1 MKKNLG
7 ILAVIAVVFIVTAIG
22 GDGFLSAFN
31 MYNLVERIS
40 LYAIIGIGVS
50 FVIVTGGIDLSIGSF
65 IGLCAVTFPFL
76 VINQGMSLTTG
87 LLMLL
92 TMSVCAGLFHGL
104 LVTKL
109 DLQPF
114 VVTLCTLM
122 MYRGLARHLVSD
134 STMGY
139 SDERFQPLS
148 LMVGRLSELPW
159 FQGIG
164 WARHVPVALLIM
176 IVIGV
181 LSAVFLNRTIYGRY
195 LMALGR
201 NREAA
206 LLSGINTTKMII
218 LAYVLCSVI
227 SGFGALLF
235 ALDVVSVQPSTFGS
249 FYELYAIAAA
259 VLGGCSLRGGEGSI
273 FGVILGAALMRLLM
287 NSIQMLGV
295 SDALEE
301 FVIGFVILLG
311 VIIDVIVKRVVA
323 KRRARQQAAVASA
336 AE

>member
-22 GDGFLSAFN
+22 GEGFLTAFN
-31 MYNLVERIS
+31 MYNLIERIS

-65 IGLCAVTFPFL
+65 IGLVAVTFPFL
-76 VINQGMSLTTG
+76 VINHGVSLTGG
-87 LLMLL
+87 LLLL
-92 TMSVCAGLFHGL
+92 LLLSVSAGLLHGL

-122 MYRGLARHLVSD
+122 IYRGLARHLVVD

-139 SDERFQPLS
+139 SDERFTS
-148 LMVGRLSELPW
+148 LGRMVGRLSELPW
-159 FQGIG
+159 FEGQA
-164 WARHVPVALLIM
+164 WAKHVPVALLIL

-181 LSAVFLNRTIYGRY
+181 LAAVFLNKTIYGRY

-206 LLSGINTTKMII
+206 LLSGINTTRMII

-227 SGFGALLF
+227 SGFGGLLF

-249 FYELYAIAAA
+249 FFELYAIAAA

-273 FGVILGAALMRLLM
+273 FGVVLGAALMRLLM
-287 NSIQMLGV
+287 NSIRMLGV
-295 SDALEE
+295 SDQLEE

-311 VIIDVIVKRVVA
+311 VIVDVIVKRVA
-323 KRRARQQAAVASA
+323 AQRRARRQAAVSSDS
-336 AE
+336 